1 MKKNN
6 KGRVAGSGTV
16 SLVRKERYRLACQER
31 DRLLAEATTEEERKK
46 ATPCPKGIAKK
57 APGPG
62 CQGAVGLQP
71 AVGLQQ
77 AAVN

>member
-1 MKKNN
+1 MVKKNN

-31 DRLLAEATTEEERKK
+31 DRLLAEPPQKK
-46 ATPCPKGIAKK
+46 REKK
-57 APGPG
+57 PSLSKRNCKKSPWTRL
-62 CQGAVGLQP
+62 QGAVGLQP